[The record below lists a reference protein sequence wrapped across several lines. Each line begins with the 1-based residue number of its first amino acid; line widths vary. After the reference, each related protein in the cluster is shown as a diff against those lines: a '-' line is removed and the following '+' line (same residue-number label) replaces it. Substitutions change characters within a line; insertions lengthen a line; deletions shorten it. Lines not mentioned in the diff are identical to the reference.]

1 MEKLLTSAEES
12 ITPLRGARKDK
23 EEIQDFPIQR
33 GFSRRESGGGRITY
47 FKNKW
52 YWERSLFNSDVNFYL
67 VGDIENFEG
76 ARYFFVWYIPGVISS
91 VLAANY
97 HQPVFFLSF
106 FFFFIYL
113 TFPTC

>member
-23 EEIQDFPIQR
+23 EEIQNFPNQR

-47 FKNKW
+47 FNNKW
-52 YWERSLFNSDVNFYL
+52 CWEESLFNSDVNFYL

-76 ARYFFVWYIPGVISS
+76 ARDLFF
-91 VLAANY
+91 
-97 HQPVFFLSF
+97 SF
-106 FFFFIYL
+106 FFFHIPNFSNL
-113 TFPTC
+113 LR